1 MNNGNGSRAIHA
13 WGAVLVTIVVAFAGW
28 LDHKLEGHLKST
40 DTARD
45 VGLANA
51 QRIDAVEQV
60 NRSQTVWIDD
70 LKKALEP
77 IRDQQNDFKLLIHD
91 VQRDVR
97 DLKGTARR

>member
-1 MNNGNGSRAIHA
+1 MTNGNGSRAIHV
-13 WGAVLVTIVVAFAGW
+13 WGAVIVTIVLAIAGW

-51 QRIDAVEQV
+51 REIDAEKLL
-60 NRSQTVWIDD
+60 NKAQTVWIDD

-77 IRDQQNDFKLLIHD
+77 IRDQQNDFKVLIHD
-91 VQRDVR
+91 VQRDVKEM
-97 DLKGTARR
+97 KGPKR